1 MKVTVERRGATGLV
15 AIHGEVD
22 DYTAEA
28 LRERLVDVLRDSEG
42 LVVDLA
48 HTSMLGAAGLNV
60 LVDVAR
66 RSHAQGRAVTLARPN
81 PHVAKVIGLTRLATV
96 MSVQRDL
103 DVALAAAVQQR
114 LSRQS
119 R

>member
-15 AIHGEVD
+15 TIHGEVD
-22 DYTAEA
+22 DYTAGT
-28 LRERLVDVLRDSEG
+28 LLERLEGVLRDTEG

-48 HTSMLGAAGLNV
+48 HTSMLGAAGINV
-60 LVDVAR
+60 LVEVAR
-66 RSHAQGRAVTLARPN
+66 RSQARGRFVTLARPS

-114 LSRQS
+114 LIR